1 MDQPDPPAAPARPA
15 PPAPQAPSD
24 PVPAAA
30 LGRAALYVLVVV
42 GPLLL
47 SLIQLD
53 PGRGFWVNLSVAFGF
68 VGLSL
73 MGLQFV
79 IASRTVQ
86 VSTRGGVLPLL
97 QFHREISYL
106 ALVLIV
112 AHPLILVLW
121 DSRFWALLD
130 VVHAPVRAKLA
141 VASVVALLALVAT
154 SVWRSRLRLSYR
166 AWQLLH
172 TVLAVTTV
180 VTALAHVLLIGYYV
194 DQPWERGLWIAY
206 SLAFL
211 AISGWVRVVKPLQR
225 WRRRWRV
232 VSVQEQPG
240 PSHRVTLE
248 LVDPTSYGPG
258 GFRFR
263 AGQFAWIAVG
273 RSPFGITQHPFSF
286 SSSAARPEQVCFTI
300 RSFGEFTA
308 GVHDLAPGSHVYLDG
323 PWGDLRV
330 DREPTRPL
338 GLVTAGIGVTPA
350 VSILETL
357 ADRGDP
363 RPCVLVLGNRSEADV
378 ACGDQLAALA
388 PRLDLTV
395 VHVLSRP
402 GDDWTGLRGRV
413 DATTLAHALP
423 GDVSGWQFVLCGPP
437 AMMDAAQAWLHE
449 QGVPRGDVLAERFT
463 MV

>member
-1 MDQPDPPAAPARPA
+1 MSLTAPGP
-15 PPAPQAPSD
+15 
-24 PVPAAA
+24 
-30 LGRAALYVLVVV
+30 GRAGPRAGLTGALLARSTLYVLVAV

-97 QFHREISYL
+97 QFHREITYL
-106 ALVLIV
+106 ALLLIV
-112 AHPLILVLW
+112 AHPVILVLW

-206 SLAFL
+206 TLAFL
-211 AISGWVRVVKPLQR
+211 AISVWVRVVKPLQR

-232 VSVQEQPG
+232 VSVEEQPG

-248 LVDPTSYGPG
+248 LVDPGSYGPA

-273 RSPFGITQHPFSF
+273 RSPFEITQHPFSF
-286 SSSAARPEQVCFTI
+286 SSNADRPERIAFTV
-300 RSFGEFTA
+300 RAFGAFTSSL
-308 GVHDLAPGSHVYLDG
+308 HDLTPGRHVYLDG
-323 PWGDLRV
+323 PWGELHV
-330 DREPTRPL
+330 DRHPARPL
-338 GLVTAGIGVTPA
+338 GLLAAGIGVTPA

-363 RPCVLVLGNRSEADV
+363 RPCVLVLGNRSEGEV

-388 PRLDLTV
+388 DRLDLTV
-395 VHVLSRP
+395 VPVLSRA
-402 GDDWTGLRGRV
+402 GEGWTGLRGRV
-413 DATTLAHALP
+413 DAETLDAALL
-423 GDVSGWQFVLCGPP
+423 GDVSGWQFVVCGPT
-437 AMMDAAQAWLHE
+437 AMMDAAEAWLAGR
-449 QGVPRGDVLAERFT
+449 GVPREAVLAERFT